1 MDVADSIPD
10 AEVWRPL
17 VAELDRWEQH
27 GKRARFWLRDDDAVI
42 PTSALD
48 RLLDLSGALA
58 VPITLAVIPNETG
71 PALARR
77 LDNAPGVSV
86 AVHGWSHEN
95 HASPGEKKL
104 ELGMHRGADAVLEEL
119 RAGSAHLSSL
129 YSVRF
134 TGLLVPP
141 WNRIDAQLYPHLP
154 GLGFTGLSTFGPEHN
169 LPVPAINTHVDLIDW
184 KGTRGG
190 RDTAALIADTVHRLQ
205 AVFDNAGSVG
215 ILTHHLVHDT
225 GAWVFLERLF
235 HLTTRHSGCNWM
247 PVTELL
253 SNFRQP

>member
-1 MDVADSIPD
+1 MQMRVDWSPLD
-10 AEVWRPL
+10 AELAIWR
-17 VAELDRWEQH
+17 AERLDLPIW
-27 GKRARFWLRDDDAVI
+27 WRDDDATGQT
-42 PTSALD
+42 P
-48 RLLDLSGALA
+48 ALA
-58 VPITLAVIPNETG
+58 RLQGLAEKLAMPVHLAVIPKH
-71 PALARR
+71 ADASLAAVCASGI
-77 LDNAPGVSV
+77 LIPV
-86 AVHGWSHEN
+86 VHGWAHEN
-95 HASPGEKKL
+95 HAPAGAKKA
-104 ELGMHRGADAVLEEL
+104 EFCNARKGLEEEAA
-119 RAGSAHLSSL
+119 AGLARLEAIFDEQL
-129 YSVRF
+129 CRIF
-134 TGLLVPP
+134 VPP